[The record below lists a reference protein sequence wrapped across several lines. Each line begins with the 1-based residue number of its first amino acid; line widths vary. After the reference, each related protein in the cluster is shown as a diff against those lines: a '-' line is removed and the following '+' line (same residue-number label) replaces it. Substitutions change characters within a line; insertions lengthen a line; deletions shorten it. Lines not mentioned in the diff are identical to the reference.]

1 MRNLSL
7 AVRAIG
13 FLVVAGCLG
22 LLIGWLVT
30 GRGDKVPALPPPPP
44 PEPVVAVAPLQPA
57 PAPASAPTEVTP
69 SAPAQADAPQPN
81 HAITDF
87 SPAPWETQLENI
99 LLSDD
104 SDSVK
109 ADKILAMIPNAPP
122 DAQVELTQHLVN
134 MVQDD
139 HYDGAAGLLT
149 NSTTPEAVSTVLMND
164 LLNRNNNLKLPML
177 LDVARTDGHP
187 LQDQARE
194 MLELLTQ
201 EDHGTNWDDW
211 STSINNWLA
220 QNQ

>member
-7 AVRAIG
+7 AARVVG
-13 FLVVAGCLG
+13 FLAVAGGLG

-30 GRGDKVPALPPPPP
+30 GRGDKVPVLPPPPAS
-44 PEPVVAVAPLQPA
+44 EPMAVAPVPA
-57 PAPASAPTEVTP
+57 PAPEPAPREVTP
-69 SAPAQADAPQPN
+69 PAPAEPEPAQPN
-81 HAITDF
+81 KAITDF
-87 SPAPWETQLENI
+87 APAPWETQLENI

-104 SDSVK
+104 SDNVK
-109 ADKILAMIPNAPP
+109 ADKILAMIPAAPP
-122 DAQVELTQHLVN
+122 DAQAELTQHLVN

-177 LDVARTDGHP
+177 LDVARADGHP
-187 LQDQARE
+187 LQGQARE